1 MRDSTTYSILSLR
14 QRAQVQDR
22 WLRQRLDEMLP
33 EIMERESFDM
43 WIVAAREYNE
53 DPVIMTLLPSEM
65 LSARRLTILVFY
77 LSDGGELERMILSR
91 YDLGDLYRGVWDPE
105 REEQWACLARLIQE
119 REPRRIGV
127 GVSETFAFGDGLT
140 HSEHCQ
146 LVGALDPVH
155 VDRIEGAERLAV
167 GWLERRLP
175 AEMEA
180 YSRIVEIAHCIIE
193 EAFSS
198 RVIHPGITTTQDVQW
213 WFRQRILDLGLSA
226 WFHPSVSIQANG
238 LKFREK
244 DARTLIRPGDLLHC
258 DVGLHYL
265 GLATDT
271 QQMAYVLD
279 LGETD
284 APKGLKAGLAQG
296 NCLQEI
302 LAEEC
307 VAARS
312 GNEILERSLKR
323 ASKQGL
329 RASIYTHP
337 IGYHG
342 HGAGPTIGLWD
353 RQGGVPGKGDY
364 ELFDDTCHAMELNVT
379 CEVPEWDG
387 QDVVFALEQDVLF
400 SRGKIYYLAGR
411 QTNLHL
417 IG

>member
-1 MRDSTTYSILSLR
+1 MRDSTFYSILPLR
-14 QRAQVQDR
+14 QRAKVKDR
-22 WLRQRLDEMLP
+22 WLRQRLDEVLP
-33 EIMERESFDM
+33 EVMERESFDM

-65 LSARRLTILVFY
+65 LSARRLTILVFHRPE
-77 LSDGGELERMILSR
+77 GGELERMILSR
-91 YDLGDLYRGVWDPE
+91 YGLGDLYQGVWDPE
-105 REEQWACLARLIQE
+105 REEQWACLARLIRE

-140 HSEHCQ
+140 HSEHRQ
-146 LVGALDPVH
+146 LVGALDPEY

-198 RVIHPGITTTQDVQW
+198 RVIHPGITTTEDVQW

-226 WFHPSVSIQANG
+226 WFHPSVSIQAKG
-238 LKFREK
+238 LKFRQENG
-244 DARTLIRPGDLLHC
+244 RTLIRPGDLLHC

-284 APKGLKAGLAQG
+284 APEGLKAGLAQG
-296 NCLQEI
+296 NKLQDI

-307 VAARS
+307 IAARS
-312 GNEILERSLKR
+312 GNEILERALRR
-323 ASKQGL
+323 AGKQGL

-353 RQGGVPGKGDY
+353 SQGGVPGKGDY

-379 CEVPEWDG
+379 CAVPEWDD
-387 QDVVFALEQDVLF
+387 QDVVIALEQDVLF
-400 SRGKIYYLAGR
+400 SRGTTYYLAGR

-417 IG
+417 VG